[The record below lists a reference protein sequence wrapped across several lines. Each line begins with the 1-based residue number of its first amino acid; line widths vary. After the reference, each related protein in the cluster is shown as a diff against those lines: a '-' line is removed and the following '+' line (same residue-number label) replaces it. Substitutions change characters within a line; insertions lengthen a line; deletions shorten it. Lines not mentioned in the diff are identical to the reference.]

1 MTEGLSFESTGPG
14 NGAAVSDPHG
24 TRDQSRRPNVAAFGA
39 VLAAWRRGG
48 HLQQE
53 EIMSSA
59 MDPTPTSPMAGGA
72 AAEQS
77 PELDDGRT
85 GGGAMGAPAGRA
97 DYYDDRQSYPER
109 PGYGRPPFED
119 RHGYYSDRGR
129 DRQWEDDRGR
139 YERQG
144 SYGHSRDRYDGDHD
158 DSSFADGASRFARQ
172 HLRTGETKE
181 FFKTSE
187 FFVTLIG
194 VAALIIAAAVQ
205 DNFDAHGMWR
215 LVTALL
221 IAYVL
226 SRGIAK
232 AGSDKRE
239 GRSRNSGR

>member
-1 MTEGLSFESTGPG
+1 MFAG
-14 NGAAVSDPHG
+14 NCAAVSNPHG
-24 TRDQSRRPNVAAFGA
+24 TRDPSRRLDAEALGA

-48 HLQQE
+48 HQQQE
-53 EIMSSA
+53 ESMSSA
-59 MDPTPTSPMAGGA
+59 MDPNATSSMAGGP

-77 PELDDGRT
+77 PDLEDARS
-85 GGGAMGAPAGRA
+85 GGGAMQGNSAARG
-97 DYYDDRQSYPER
+97 DYYDERQSYGEPPSYGRPRYDDR
-109 PGYGRPPFED
+109 PGY
-119 RHGYYSDRGR
+119 HGDGGR
-129 DRQWEDDRGR
+129 DRYWEEDRGR

-144 SYGHSRDRYDGDHD
+144 GYGRGRDHYEGGHD

>member
-1 MTEGLSFESTGPG
+1 VEAL
-14 NGAAVSDPHG
+14 
-24 TRDQSRRPNVAAFGA
+24 GA

-48 HLQQE
+48 HHLQQE

-59 MDPTPTSPMAGGA
+59 MDPNATSPMAGGTP
-72 AAEQS
+72 AEPS
-77 PELDDGRT
+77 PDLEDARS
-85 GGGAMGAPAGRA
+85 GGGAMPGSPAVRG
-97 DYYDDRQSYPER
+97 DYYDERQNYGEPPYGRPRYDDR
-109 PGYGRPPFED
+109 PGY
-119 RHGYYSDRGR
+119 HGDGGR
-129 DRQWEDDRGR
+129 DRHWEDDRGR

-144 SYGHSRDRYDGDHD
+144 GYGRGRGYYDGGDD
-158 DSSFADGASRFARQ
+158 DSGFAEGASRFARQ

-239 GRSRNSGR
+239 GRTRNGGR

>member
-1 MTEGLSFESTGPG
+1 
-14 NGAAVSDPHG
+14 VSDPFDH
-24 TRDQSRRPNVAAFGA
+24 RDHARRRDVEALGA

-48 HLQQE
+48 HQQQE

-59 MDPTPTSPMAGGA
+59 ADMNETSAMDGGA
-72 AAEQS
+72 TAEQS
-77 PELDDGRT
+77 PIVEDGRSA
-85 GGGAMGAPAGRA
+85 GGAVQGSPASRG
-97 DYYDDRQSYPER
+97 DYYDERQTYGEPPNYGRPRYDER
-109 PGYGRPPFED
+109 PGYRGGGWD
-119 RHGYYSDRGR
+119 RH
-129 DRQWEDDRGR
+129 WEDDRGR

-144 SYGHSRDRYDGDHD
+144 GYGRGRDYYEGGDNG

-187 FFVTLIG
+187 FFVTVIG
-194 VAALIIAAAVQ
+194 VAALIISAAVQ

-239 GRSRNSGR
+239 GRTRNGGR